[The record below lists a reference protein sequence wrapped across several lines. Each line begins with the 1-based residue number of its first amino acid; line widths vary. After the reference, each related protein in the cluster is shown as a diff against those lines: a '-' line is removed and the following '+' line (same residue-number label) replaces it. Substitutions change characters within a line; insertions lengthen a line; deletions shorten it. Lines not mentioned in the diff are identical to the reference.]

1 MDPHDNVASDM
12 TETPRDPFG
21 PVNTFLGYVIAI
33 LAIAMLVYA
42 ISPAIPP

>member
-1 MDPHDNVASDM
+1 M
-12 TETPRDPFG
+12 TETPGDPFG
-21 PVNTFLGYVIAI
+21 PLNTFLGYVIAI